1 EPLMRPVNSNYA
13 RYCAKHNF
21 KQNKPINGI
30 MNYIYYFYLKI
41 IK

>member
-1 EPLMRPVNSNYA
+1 
-13 RYCAKHNF
+13 KHNF
-21 KQNKPINGI
+21 KQNKPINEI

>member
-1 EPLMRPVNSNYA
+1 
-13 RYCAKHNF
+13 YCAKHNF

>member
-1 EPLMRPVNSNYA
+1 
-13 RYCAKHNF
+13 NF
-21 KQNKPINGI
+21 KQNEPINGI